1 MARTEIAGTEIAR
14 TVFVWDHVSMGL
26 TLLGPSFFETEIAG
40 LSLQG
45 QNGRTEMAGQKSC
58 NHLSE
63 SVHFNFEFEFKL
75 VTTLIS
81 TDSTFSL

>member
-26 TLLGPSFFETEIAG
+26 TLLGPSFFETKIEG
-40 LSLQG
+40 LCLMDRVCG
-45 QNGRTEMAGQKSC
+45 TKTAGQKSC

-63 SVHFNFEFEFKL
+63 SVHFEGITVIES
-75 VTTLIS
+75 TLS
-81 TDSTFSL
+81 SSSNS